1 LSGHIEVFGGEWYDG
16 YRIGLLPRVEWRPTR
31 QLLFAL
37 SYAHSRHWALDRLGS
52 SNALCNVDSDVDPVP
67 CGNSFTVR
75 IATVRFELQ
84 LSPDISWNNL
94 VQYDNASDEINVQSR
109 FRWTITPGSDL
120 FLILNQG
127 FIDEGNSF
135 DAGRTEPLVKL
146 AWTFRF

>member
-1 LSGHIEVFGGEWYDG
+1 
-16 YRIGLLPRVEWRPTR
+16 
-31 QLLFAL
+31 
-37 SYAHSRHWALDRLGS
+37 
-52 SNALCNVDSDVDPVP
+52 
-67 CGNSFTVR
+67 VR
-75 IATVRFELQ
+75 IATARFELQ

-94 VQYDNASDEINVQSR
+94 VQYDNGSDEINVQSR